1 MFNTSRFFSSA
12 LALALAAFVG
22 ITAAQAATTKKPVAK
37 TSKSSKTVIAK
48 AMPSAAAPVAAAA
61 AAPTSLSPEQVS
73 IASIVQTG
81 RINCELGQSVTI
93 TPDARTQGAF
103 DLSFAGRSYDVV
115 PVPSKTGAIRLENAR
130 SGIVYMQ
137 LANKSMLL
145 NEREGRRMADDC
157 ISAGQQAVA
166 AQMKAQNTPSVLDAP
181 SK

>member
-1 MFNTSRFFSSA
+1 MHNTSRFLASA
-12 LALALAAFVG
+12 LAFALVASVG
-22 ITAAQAATTKKPVAK
+22 INAAHATTTKKPVVK
-37 TSKSSKTVIAK
+37 TSSKKTVVAK
-48 AMPSAAAPVAAAA
+48 AMPSAAAPAAAVAA
-61 AAPTSLSPEQVS
+61 SLSPEQVS
-73 IASIVQTG
+73 IAQIVQTG

-103 DLSFAGRSYDVV
+103 DLSFAGRTYDVV

-157 ISAGQQAVA
+157 ISSSQQAVA

>member
-1 MFNTSRFFSSA
+1 MHNTSRFLASA
-12 LALALAAFVG
+12 LAFALAASVG
-22 ITAAQAATTKKPVAK
+22 INTAQATTIKKPVVK
-37 TSKSSKTVIAK
+37 TSSKKTVVAK
-48 AMPSAAAPVAAAA
+48 AMPSAAAPAAAA
-61 AAPTSLSPEQVS
+61 AVAPSLSPEQVS
-73 IASIVQTG
+73 IAQIVQTG

-103 DLSFAGRSYDVV
+103 DLSFAGRTYDVV

-157 ISAGQQAVA
+157 ISTSQQAVA